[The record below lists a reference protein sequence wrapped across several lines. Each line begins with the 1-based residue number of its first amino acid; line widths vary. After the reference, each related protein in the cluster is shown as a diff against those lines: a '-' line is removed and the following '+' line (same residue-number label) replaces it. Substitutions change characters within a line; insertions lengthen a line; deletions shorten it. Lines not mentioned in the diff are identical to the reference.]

1 MNVKIRNY
9 SSLIALLALYVPAA
23 QAAQAGMQCERAASS
38 TEIAICANEDLR
50 KLDSKLSAVYGK
62 LASAQARQ
70 RAALRQAQLAWLKTR
85 DQCGADKSCINA
97 QYDERLAALQAQL
110 REAAAYK
117 PDSVDRQALED
128 LRQAVEAMRKTE
140 PVFPLEKAL
149 DAIRIKTGVTTFA
162 NVNDGKQTGDDAHFP
177 ATRPP
182 GVTSDEWRA
191 LLASGIEG
199 GGENGNASYTLMDI
213 DGDGQRDLI
222 IDTYSGG
229 TGLFSFVSAL
239 RREGGKF
246 ADADGSTGRAGALE
260 VGGYLYSIN
269 GRGANQAADWV
280 RLRGRVYVAYWNSY
294 YGVDN
299 VHLLRPLTVVGEVPR
314 LAVHYRYQLSIPK
327 VQKDE
332 EKGTVATLDSTLHAA
347 LTRALAQA
355 SSEVARDVGTMDKP
369 LCPVPD
375 TVKGDDRGVYYSY
388 GTGHYTF
395 EIVADMPVW
404 VGRQCYI
411 GRLVDWFGGYSPKD
425 GLFAQLWMRK
435 PEDQEQAQTYSV
447 KGLRTAVGIKAS
459 IGKMEGD
466 NGM

>member
-1 MNVKIRNY
+1 MNVNIRNG
-9 SSLIALLALYVPAA
+9 SSLIALLALYVPGA
-23 QAAQAGMQCERAASS
+23 QAAPAGMQCDRAASG

-50 KLDSKLSAVYGK
+50 RLDSKLSAVYGK
-62 LASAQARQ
+62 LAGAQARQ
-70 RAALRQAQLAWLKTR
+70 RAPLRQAQLAWLKTR
-85 DQCGADKSCINA
+85 DQCGADKSCIHA
-97 QYDERLAALQAQL
+97 RYDERLAALQAQL
-110 REAAAYK
+110 REATAYK

-128 LRQAVEAMRKTE
+128 LRQAVEAQRKAD

-149 DAIRIKTGVTTFA
+149 DAIRIQAGLTTFG
-162 NVNDGKQTGDDAHFP
+162 NVKDGKQPDDDAHFP
-177 ATRPP
+177 KVRPT

-191 LLASGIEG
+191 LQASGIDA
-199 GGENGNASYTLMDI
+199 GGENGFASYTLLDI

-222 IDTYSGG
+222 VDTYSGG
-229 TGLFSFVSAL
+229 TGLFSYVSAL
-239 RREGGKF
+239 RREGGRF
-246 ADADGSTGRAGALE
+246 AGADGSD
-260 VGGYLYSIN
+260 GGYLYSLN

-280 RLRGRVYVAYWNSY
+280 RLRGRVYVAYRSSY

-299 VHLLRPLTVVGEVPR
+299 LYLLRPLTVVGEVPR

-332 EKGTVATLDSTLHAA
+332 EKGTVTTLDSTLHAG
-347 LTRALAQA
+347 LTRALGQV
-355 SSEVARDVGTMDKP
+355 SSEVARDVGTMDRP

-375 TVKGDDRGVYYSY
+375 TVKGDDRGAYYSY
-388 GTGHYTF
+388 GPGHYTF
-395 EIVADMPVW
+395 EIVGDMPVW

-411 GRLVDWFGGYSPKD
+411 GQLVDWFGGYSPKD

-435 PEDQEQAQTYSV
+435 PEEDAQAQTYSV

-459 IGKMEGD
+459 IGKVEGD